1 MRLVASIAAIA
12 ALVTPGQQWWLEDYG
27 FSTLN
32 LTGRDVTIAV
42 IDTGVDDSHP
52 DLIGKVI
59 AGRDFSGVGSPDGTS
74 PVGPAGH
81 HGTMVAS
88 LIAGQGS
95 ELAGVRGIAPAA
107 SLLSLSVGAGIKG
120 ADTDNQIAQ
129 AVVWAVDQ
137 GADIINISL
146 SRNSKN
152 WPKSWDSAFSYA
164 FENDVLIV
172 AASGNRLGEISNPT
186 APATIPG
193 VVAVGGVSRDR
204 VGAQFAST
212 TGISLAV
219 TAPAEQL
226 YGSFPG
232 GEVRQWSGSS
242 AAAPLVSGLLA
253 LMKEADPSASA
264 NDLIQRLIGSSTDL
278 GEPGFDA
285 VYGFGVIN
293 PKLAVES
300 LLTAEQNPLG
310 SLTKW
315 IELYRPS
322 SSEAEVELVT
332 PDQPQELLRPTT
344 NESESVVISEISS
357 SNAVS
362 WWSNP
367 LLYWVL
373 APLAPLLWILVRS
386 KRSRSQS

>member
-107 SLLSLSVGAGIKG
+107 ALLSLSVGAGIKG

-152 WPKSWDSAFSYA
+152 WPKSWDRAFSYA

>member
-152 WPKSWDSAFSYA
+152 WPKSWDRAFSYA